1 MEKVKRTLDRYP
13 QILPLGIAVLA
24 LCGFVLIYFATAR
37 IVYLEINGSE
47 RSLRTHA
54 RTVMAALHDGGVSVG
69 DEDQVQPSASEK
81 LTPGM
86 TIRVQNAREV
96 TIHAGGEIEK
106 VLTTESSPENIL
118 LEAGIRVFPGDQI
131 DVTLW
136 LEDPSGVQVP
146 KYPLSIQLHPGV
158 ALEIIDADT
167 SIPVRSAAETVGEAL
182 WDAGII
188 LYEGDQVEPNP
199 GASVSAGDVIE
210 VVRAQ
215 PFVFDADGEVV
226 HTRAAA
232 KTVGEALVQSGIALT
247 GMDYAIP
254 DVDRPVPGDGRIRV
268 VRVRENILYEM
279 EPIPFG
285 TVYQPADHLELDTLE
300 VISTGSYGVVAKRIR
315 LRIEDGVEVERSVD
329 EAVHIIEPKPRVV
342 GYGTKIVIR
351 TLNTAS
357 GTIQYWRA
365 IPVYATAY
373 SPCRSGV
380 SECYPLTA
388 SGRPVTRG
396 MVAVIRSW
404 YNQMRGWP
412 VFIPSY
418 GSGSIEDI
426 GAGFVDK
433 DWIDLGFTDDDFEG
447 WHSWTTLYFLTP
459 VPPLDSIP
467 WILP

>member
-1 MEKVKRTLDRYP
+1 MEKVKRTLGLYP
-13 QILPLGIAVLA
+13 QILPLGIIVFT
-24 LCGFVLIYFATAR
+24 LCGALLIYIATAR
-37 IVYLEINGSE
+37 TVHLEINGSE
-47 RSLRTHA
+47 SSLRTHA
-54 RTVMAALHDGGVSVG
+54 RTVMAALRDGGVTLR

-81 LTPGM
+81 LIPGM

-96 TIHAGGEIEK
+96 TIHTGGEIEK

-118 LEAGIRVFPGDQI
+118 LEAGVRVFPGDQLE
-131 DVTLW
+131 VTMW
-136 LEDPSGVQVP
+136 VSGDQVP
-146 KYPLSIQLHPGV
+146 KFPLSVQLHQGV
-158 ALEIIDADT
+158 ALEIIDAGT
-167 SIPVRSAAETVGEAL
+167 SIPVRSAAVTVGEVL
-182 WDAGII
+182 WDVGII
-188 LYEGDQVEPNP
+188 LYEGDHVEPHP
-199 GASVSAGDVIE
+199 GASVSAGDRIE
-210 VVRAQ
+210 IVRSQ
-215 PFVFDADGEVV
+215 PLVFETDGEVV
-226 HTRAAA
+226 HTRAAG
-232 KTVGEALVQSGIALT
+232 KTVGEALAHSGIALT
-247 GMDYAIP
+247 GLDYAIP
-254 DVDRPVPGDGRIRV
+254 DVDGPIPGDGRIRV

-285 TVYQPADHLELDTLE
+285 TVYQPADTLELDMLQ

-329 EAVHIIEPKPRVV
+329 EAVHLIEPKPRVV

-351 TLNTAS
+351 TLSTAS
-357 GTIQYWRA
+357 GTIEYWRA

-412 VFIPSY
+412 VFIPAY

-426 GAGFVDK
+426 GAGFADK
-433 DWIDLGFTDDDFEG
+433 DWIDLGFTDDDFEA